1 MKLFFS
7 LNILW
12 ILVSC
17 AGYQLNDYSNPLN
30 SYGINKLRVEPF
42 FNESNFSLAG
52 AMFADEAFNVLSEF
66 NGLNLT
72 RKSHGVDGVLIGIV
86 RSAKSRKE
94 SLASSSEVVA
104 QSVAPTNTS
113 NRQSFNVTAT
123 NLIQVI
129 VDYYVVKDKDLER
142 LKAVKNREVVQA
154 LQKASAVY
162 HKKVFVSTTLR
173 REIYDGE
180 SSAVNDSQTQTA
192 LTRNIRTLAAQAAK
206 QLQDSLFYEKR
217 N

>member
-1 MKLFFS
+1 M
-7 LNILW
+7 
-12 ILVSC
+12 LVGC
-17 AGYQLNDYSNPLN
+17 AGYQLNDYSNPLS
-30 SYGINKLRVEPF
+30 SYGITKLRVEPF

-52 AMFADEAFNVLSEF
+52 AMFSDEAFNVLSEF
-66 NGLNLT
+66 KGLHLS
-72 RKSHGVDGVLIGIV
+72 RKSKGVDGVLIGIV
-86 RSAKSRKE
+86 KSAKSRKE

-104 QSVAPTNTS
+104 QSIAPTNTS
-113 NRQSFNVTAT
+113 NRQSFNITAT
-123 NLIQVI
+123 NLIRVS
-129 VDYYVVKDKDLER
+129 VDYYIVKDKDLER
-142 LKAVKNREVVQA
+142 LKAVKNREVEKI
-154 LQKASAVY
+154 LQKATSVY
-162 HKKVFVSTTLR
+162 HKRVSVATTLR